1 MKITSTLTGSGQY
14 VFCGQCQDEHTEIR
28 NSCGVQLESSWSPCL
43 NTMRMR
49 MIMRGLPRT
58 SDRVGLEHRAA
69 LRHNALRVALRNLV
83 AKCYA
88 LRTLR
93 IGRDRHQNG
102 EKEYL
107 GAGLRKSCGE
117 YSALL

>member
-1 MKITSTLTGSGQY
+1 
-14 VFCGQCQDEHTEIR
+14 V
-28 NSCGVQLESSWSPCL
+28 ESRWSPCL
-43 NTMRMR
+43 NAMRMR
-49 MIMRGLPRT
+49 MIIRGLPRT
-58 SDRVGLEHRAA
+58 SGRVVLEHPAA
-69 LRHNALRVALRNLV
+69 LRRNTLRVALRNLV

-93 IGRDRHQNG
+93 LGRDRHQNG

-107 GAGLRKSCGE
+107 AAGPRKSCGE